1 MNDILLIGVSVICVF
16 SVFYMIQ
23 IYQIPV
29 RENITANEQPT
40 VNMQSNEIDTQ
51 AILSRINTLSKLET
65 KITNLYNQVSAS
77 ALKDI
82 LTVKTTLK
90 TPEKAGTL
98 QLGGI
103 PPSQQ
108 FSVSMT
114 GKPLKQVI
122 TIDVPVG
129 AKGDTGPIGETG
141 PPGEQGVQGNQG
153 KTGNVG
159 TVFQ

>member
-1 MNDILLIGVSVICVF
+1 MNDTLLICISTIGVILF
-16 SVFYMIQ
+16 FYMIQ
-23 IYQIPV
+23 EPI
-29 RENITANEQPT
+29 RENITTNEDPT
-40 VNMQSNEIDTQ
+40 VNMQSNTIDTQ

-65 KITNLYNQVSAS
+65 KITNLYNQVSDT
-77 ALKDI
+77 ALNDLFTI
-82 LTVKTTLK
+82 KTTLK

-103 PPSQQ
+103 PSSQQ

-114 GKPLKQVI
+114 GKPLNQVI

-141 PPGEQGVQGNQG
+141 PQGEQGVQGKMGN
-153 KTGNVG
+153 TGNVG

>member
-114 GKPLKQVI
+114 GKPLKQV
-122 TIDVPVG
+122 G